1 MLSFFVRSRLAY
13 KPLPFFS
20 WCPMKKFPEHESS
33 SKTLRS
39 GSSREKDSYTSSS
52 SSLSPLL
59 KTNFLENNSVT
70 VAFFAAPRWW
80 WLKRVINI
88 FIILILIIIFPAFI
102 YDSVR
107 SLLLSVVS
115 PGLFGNQFYYHHHHP
130 AAAYDWKKYIR

>member
-1 MLSFFVRSRLAY
+1 MIGFCRPSVPPPALLLLLSFFFFFFFLNMLSFFVTSRLAY

-20 WCPMKKFPEHESS
+20 WCPMKKFPELESS

-70 VAFFAAPRWW
+70 VARFFC
-80 WLKRVINI
+80 
-88 FIILILIIIFPAFI
+88 
-102 YDSVR
+102 R
-107 SLLLSVVS
+107 SSVVVVKTRHQH
-115 PGLFGNQFYYHHHHP
+115 FHHHHP
-130 AAAYDWKKYIR
+130 HHHLPRVYL